1 VHLMQH
7 QYETNKGSFTSG
19 EEWTTQFV
27 GSGPFKVEKWTPGQ
41 GMIARANR
49 DWFLGPPK
57 LEMLDIRFISDHTA
71 LLANLLS
78 GEVDLVSSPGVR
90 ASEAV
95 VARDQ
100 WVSKG
105 EGYLK
110 TWATRLSFLEFQ
122 YREVPGRTSAL
133 SDIRVRQALMQ
144 AIDRQA
150 IVDTVDEGIGST
162 ADAFVIPSDVLFP
175 EINRG
180 IRHYPLD
187 PERSAALL
195 AEAGWQRAASANMV
209 VGPGGRTLD
218 IEVMASTGQGQEA
231 TIIANNWKGLGINS
245 SLNIL
250 PAARERDR
258 EYRANFTGTELNGRS
273 ISVENFH
280 FVSAQ
285 VPRPETGYVE
295 LNRGSF
301 SDPEIDRLQKIA
313 LTSLDAQQ
321 RKAATIA
328 IPVRMSEL
336 AGYAP
341 LHYQVEV
348 FLAKNNV
355 KGPIGNYGPQ
365 EGNSWNIFQWEL
377 A

>member
-1 VHLMQH
+1 
-7 QYETNKGSFTSG
+7 
-19 EEWTTQFV
+19 
-27 GSGPFKVEKWTPGQ
+27 Q
-41 GMIARANR
+41 GIIARANL

-57 LEMLDIRFISDHTA
+57 LDTLDIRFVPDHAA
-71 LLANLLS
+71 LLSNLLS
-78 GEVDLVSSPGVR
+78 GAVDLVSSPGVR
-90 ASEAV
+90 APEAV

-110 TWATRLSFLEFQ
+110 TWATRLDFMEFQ
-122 YREVPGRTSAL
+122 YRQVPGRTSAL
-133 SDIRVRQALMQ
+133 SDTRVRQALMQ
-144 AIDRQA
+144 AIDRQS

-162 ADAFVIPSDVLFP
+162 ADAFVLPSDVLFP
-175 EINRG
+175 EIDG
-180 IRHYPLD
+180 SIRKYPFD
-187 PERSAALL
+187 PQRAAALL
-195 AEAGWQRAASANMV
+195 AEAGFQRS
-209 VGPGGRTLD
+209 GPSSLFAGPDGKTLD
-218 IEVMASTGQGQEA
+218 VEVMGSTGQAQEA
-231 TIIANNWKGLGINS
+231 TIIANNWKVVGINS
-245 SLNIL
+245 ALNVL

-258 EYRANFTGTELNGRS
+258 EYRANFTGTQLNGRS
-273 ISVENFH
+273 ISTENFH

-285 VPRPETGYVE
+285 LPRPETGYVE

-301 SDPEIDRLQKIA
+301 SDLEIDRLQKIA
-313 LTSLDAQQ
+313 LTSLDA
-321 RKAATIA
+321 RERTAATIA

-365 EGNSWNIFQWEL
+365 EGNSWNIFEWEV